1 MSKCRICDLEA
12 RHHNHSHKKIDKL
25 LYSTLSLVILFYI
38 IKISSLIF
46 SFDIKSNLLV
56 GLTDNTYMIMNKMW
70 FGIGMGIVAS
80 GLISKVPQE
89 LVISLFGKQNGVSG
103 IIRASII
110 GVLLDT
116 CSHGVLII
124 GMQLYKK
131 GITLGQ
137 TMAFLIA
144 SPWNSISL
152 TFIMWSMIGL
162 KWTLVFI
169 FASMLIAIASGLIF
183 DWLVK
188 NGKLPENS
196 NRIKVKTKEKDI
208 KKFVEEVK
216 DIENL
221 KKISPLKEFFD
232 FIFRGVSESK
242 MVLRWIFLGILI
254 SVAVGVFV
262 SPSIFQTVF
271 APTLIGLFLTLGVA
285 TIMEVCSEGS
295 IPIAADIIN
304 NAGSLGNGF
313 TFLMAGIATDYT
325 EMAAIKET
333 TGRWKISFAL
343 PLVTVPQIMVISYM
357 LNML

>member
-1 MSKCRICDLEA
+1 MSNCKICDLEA
-12 RHHNHSHKKIDKL
+12 QHHNHSKQKFDKL
-25 LYSTLSLVILFYI
+25 LFSTISLVSLFYL
-38 IKISSLIF
+38 IKLSSLLFGI
-46 SFDIKSNLLV
+46 DIKYRILI

-70 FGIGMGIVAS
+70 FGIGMGVIAS

-162 KWTLVFI
+162 RWTLVFI
-169 FASMLIAIASGLIF
+169 IGSMVISIISGLIF

-188 NGKLPENS
+188 NEKLPENP
-196 NRIKVKTKEKDI
+196 NRVKVKTREKDI
-208 KKFVEEVK
+208 KKLVKKVK
-216 DIENL
+216 DVENL

-232 FIFRGVSESK
+232 FIIRGISESK

-254 SVAVGVFV
+254 SVVVRVFV
-262 SPSIFQTVF
+262 SPGIFQTVF
-271 APTLIGLFLTLGVA
+271 APTLVGLFLTLGIA

-295 IPIAADIIN
+295 IPIAADIITK
-304 NAGSLGNGF
+304 AGSLGNGF

-333 TGRWKISFAL
+333 TGRWKIAFAL
-343 PLVTVPQIMVISYM
+343 PLVTVPQIMFVSYI